1 MVKSVKKNSGKKG
14 KKSGTKKIIK
24 EVMIVSLKLEDFLAI

>member
-24 EVMIVSLKLEDFLAI
+24 EAIHLHLFHLADLH